1 MEIDTENPS
10 PARVYDYVL
19 GGKDN
24 YAADRKAA
32 GRVLE
37 LEPHARDSAVENRR
51 FLARVVEHLAGQG
64 IDQFLDLGSG
74 LPTMDNVHQVAQ
86 RHVPDARVVYVDFDP
101 MVLAHA
107 RALVSPNGGVTYVH
121 SDVRDVA
128 KVLEGARGLLD
139 LSKPV
144 ALLAIAVLHFVPD
157 EDDPAGLVAAYAGE
171 LAGGSR
177 VAISCA
183 STEDVSPELIARI
196 RSVYDNAPSPLH
208 LRPRD
213 RIHGLFGNLEL
224 LEPGLVHVTDWP
236 VPSGSPRLPL
246 TMLGGVAMIP

>member
-37 LEPHARDSAVENRR
+37 MEPHARDSAVENRR
-51 FLARVVEHLAGQG
+51 FLARVVKHLAGQG
-64 IDQFLDLGSG
+64 IKQFLDLGSG
-74 LPTMDNVHQVAQ
+74 LPTMDNVHQVAR
-86 RHVPDARVVYVDFDP
+86 RHVPDARVAYVDFDP

-107 RALVSPNGGVTYVH
+107 RALVKPDEGVTYIH
-121 SDVRDVA
+121 SDIRDVDT
-128 KVLEGARGLLD
+128 VLKGARGLLD
-139 LSKPV
+139 LSRPV

-157 EDDPAGLVAAYAGE
+157 EDDPAGLVATYARE
-171 LAGGSR
+171 LASGSR

-183 STEDVSPELIARI
+183 STEDVSPELVNRI
-196 RSVYDNAPSPLH
+196 RSVYDNAPSPLY

-213 RIHGLFGNLEL
+213 RIRGLFGDLEL

-236 VPSGSPRLPL
+236 VPSGAARLPL